1 MKQQRRWPHQR
12 CLYVSTDDQAIYE
25 RAEEIA
31 AEQGRSLA
39 AVVAEALRD
48 WVRRQLRNAT

>member
-25 RAEEIA
+25 RAEELA